1 MTAEASATQRA
12 GGGFVLSWEAHGLS
26 YGIRAGITEVLGSGR
41 HVVCNVSRS
50 VIDVAR
56 RRFRTV
62 VIAIDADPT
71 LRAVRLRTRGRETAS
86 DVNARLHR
94 PAEVRPDITI
104 LKDGSPETAQEQTIG
119 REHV

>member
-12 GGGFVLSWEAHGLS
+12 SGGFVLSWEAHGLS
-26 YGIRAGITEVLGSGR
+26 YGIRSGITEVLGSGR

-71 LRAVRLRTRGRETAS
+71 IRAGRLRHRGRETQQA
-86 DVNARLHR
+86 VNAAMHGQ
-94 PAEVRPDITI
+94 AEVLPDNTHTQH
-104 LKDGSPETAQEQTIG
+104 GAP
-119 REHV
+119 